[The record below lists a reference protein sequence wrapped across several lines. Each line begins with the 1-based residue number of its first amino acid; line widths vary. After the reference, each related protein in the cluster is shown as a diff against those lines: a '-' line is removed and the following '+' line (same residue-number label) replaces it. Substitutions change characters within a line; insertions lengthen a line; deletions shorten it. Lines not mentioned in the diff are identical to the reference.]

1 MSAMSCC
8 VLTRAE
14 RPGVSLATLDKAS
27 DVLAIASRTDRKEN
41 ILMPVDLEVEEPVE
55 IGGRRFM
62 PACLYLQSPLLS
74 AKESDKAAHKLT
86 ARA

>member
-1 MSAMSCC
+1 MSVCA
-8 VLTRAE
+8 LRRAG
-14 RPGVSLATLDKAS
+14 RPGVSLATRERAS
-27 DVLAIASRTDRKEN
+27 DVSAIILRSERKEN

-74 AKESDKAAHKLT
+74 AKESDKAAQKLT